1 MHELQKLG
9 LQRTVTF
16 LDSIKCQY
24 KLIDVEG
31 NVYTNIL
38 EETSKK
44 RSPPK
49 YGHKELSNYIRPY
62 IEKINIGDV
71 VLIPNGRFDCNSI
84 QSSAT
89 SMLCVT
95 YGKGSYTSHKT
106 ETGLEIMRLF

>member
-9 LQRTVTF
+9 LQRTITF

-31 NVYTNIL
+31 NVHTNIPEDVL
-38 EETSKK
+38 KK
-44 RSPPK
+44 RSPSK

-62 IEKINIGDV
+62 IERLKIGDV
-71 VLIPNGRFDCNSI
+71 VLIPFGAFDASSI

-89 SMLCVT
+89 SLTGMT